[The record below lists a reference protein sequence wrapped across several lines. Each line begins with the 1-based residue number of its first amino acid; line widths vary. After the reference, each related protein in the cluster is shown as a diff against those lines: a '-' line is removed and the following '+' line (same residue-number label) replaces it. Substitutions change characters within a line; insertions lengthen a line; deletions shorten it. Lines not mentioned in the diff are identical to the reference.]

1 MIVVCL
7 QSNRSMGAGGGWQ
20 TGRMA
25 TLLLD
30 SARLEV
36 VLSGTER
43 ALSFHKGNVEIE
55 RSAIAKVQLTDDTFT
70 WLRGVASPGTHVRG
84 VIAMGTWRSTGADDF
99 AIIRRRR
106 PGVVIDL
113 DGHPEYQR
121 VILTTRHGL
130 ALVQALQLDVDE
142 EPTDVVEIVTAS
154 IPTVPAKP
162 RGRKASAPAPAV

>member
-1 MIVVCL
+1 
-7 QSNRSMGAGGGWQ
+7 
-20 TGRMA
+20 MA

-55 RSAIAKVQLTDDTFT
+55 RSAIAKVQLTDDPFT

-154 IPTVPAKP
+154 IPTVPAVP